1 MKSRFL
7 FFMIISILLSGPA
20 MAQMQCSDLFEAEA
34 MPASYYEFIRE
45 ASADAVNPHYLVT
58 MNKWNRVWEKNILET
73 LTYKTNF
80 NLGSKNFD
88 IESFHKS
95 REFRSWFE
103 VSNRMAMKD
112 SEKLEPSL
120 ARVKLLVDPQQALA
134 TKLMAI
140 REARHTIDMSY
151 YILKYDEAGMA
162 ILAELKEAVRRGVT
176 IRIALDTL
184 GSGTFAGQSPLY
196 SLIQYSKEHAGWT
209 KNLQG
214 LATFRKATVQ
224 IVNFNSPLWMPVNVM
239 RGLGRQLQN
248 MILKMIDSP
257 LLESLG
263 YSINRRS
270 HDKILLIDGAFD
282 ERAIAFMG
290 GRNVKKDYY
299 DLNKNESK
307 NVVDLEIMMR
317 GVPRLDDTNSV
328 SIGVQVQEYFDQVYF
343 HLGNSLITRS
353 LIGLVMGYG
362 KTDVKMEADYE
373 SIKEKLNMNEA
384 PDQLR
389 ESLLNEGLE
398 NHQVEVVNTFHN
410 LFRDQVTRKREVSEH
425 KLEVKNSRS
434 LLAALDK
441 HLKEEKEEIVLVS
454 PYLWL
459 SPKQIRLLKKW
470 LLQDPKRKLTLVT
483 NSILTNNSVLSQ
495 ILIDGVLGPQLM
507 LDKGIEN
514 RDGVVVRRSISKQ
527 VKLMEYG
534 HTDSTA
540 LGGNNAY
547 GLLHLKGILL
557 KGSGK
562 AILGTYNNDP
572 RSMLLNSEG
581 AAVLTGP
588 IAKEVETKI
597 NEIIGNS
604 HEYGSAEYHAIRSH
618 PTLPLARRIVAE
630 KIDLFHNL
638 VIKLKLWWL
647 I

>member
-1 MKSRFL
+1 MNSKFFFL
-7 FFMIISILLSGPA
+7 MIMSILVSGPA
-20 MAQMQCSDLFEAEA
+20 MAQMQCSDLFEEG
-34 MPASYYEFIRE
+34 PVLVQTELTE
-45 ASADAVNPHYLVT
+45 ETADAVNPNYLTT
-58 MNKWNRVWEKNILET
+58 MNKWNQVWERNILEK
-73 LTYKTNF
+73 LTYKM
-80 NLGSKNFD
+80 NFD
-88 IESFHKS
+88 SEAKHMDIEAFHKS

-103 VSNRMAMKD
+103 ASNRMAMRE
-112 SEKLEPSL
+112 SEKLEPSV
-120 ARVKLLVDPQQALA
+120 ARVKLLPDARQALA

-162 ILAELKEAVRRGVT
+162 ILAELKAAVQRGVT
-176 IRIALDTL
+176 VRIALDTF

-196 SLIQYSKEHAGWT
+196 SLIQFSKEHAGFT
-209 KNLQG
+209 KNLNG
-214 LATFRKATVQ
+214 LPTARKATVQ
-224 IVNFNSPLWMPVNVM
+224 IVNFNSPLWMPINVV
-239 RGLGRQLQN
+239 RGLGRQLHN
-248 MILKMIDSP
+248 LVLKMQGAE
-257 LLESLG
+257 LLEPLG

-299 DLNKNESK
+299 DLNKNENK

-317 GVPRLDDTNSV
+317 GVPRLQDTESV
-328 SIGVQVQEYFDQVYF
+328 SVGVQVQEYFDQVYF

-353 LIGLVMGYG
+353 LIGMAMGYG
-362 KTDVKMEADYE
+362 KMDAKMNADYE

-384 PDQLR
+384 PDVLR
-389 ESLLNEGLE
+389 ENLLNEGLE

-410 LFRDQVTRKREVSEH
+410 LFRDQVTRTREVSEH
-425 KLEVKNSRS
+425 KLNVKNSRS

-441 HLKEEKEEIVLVS
+441 HLKEENQEIVLVS

-459 SPKQIRLLKKW
+459 SPKQIRLLKRW
-470 LLQDPKRKLTLVT
+470 LLQDPNRKLTLVT
-483 NSILTNNSVLSQ
+483 NSILTNNSLLSQ
-495 ILIDGVLGPQLM
+495 ILIDSVVGPELM
-507 LDKGIEN
+507 MDKGLTN
-514 RDGVVVRRSISKQ
+514 RDGKIIRPSVSGQ

-534 HTDSTA
+534 HLDSTA
-540 LGGNNAY
+540 LGGDKAY

-581 AAVLTGP
+581 AAVLTGS

-597 NEIIGNS
+597 NEILVNS
-604 HEYGSAEYHAIRSH
+604 HEYGSPEYNQIRSH
-618 PTLPLARRIVAE
+618 PSLPLKKRLVAE
-630 KIDLFHNL
+630 KMDVLHRLI
-638 VIKLKLWWL
+638 IKFKLWWL

>member
-1 MKSRFL
+1 MKTQFL
-7 FFMIISILLSGPA
+7 LIMIMSILVSGPA
-20 MAQMQCSDLFEAEA
+20 MAQMQCSDLFEEA
-34 MPASYYEFIRE
+34 PANYYTYIPE
-45 ASADAVNPHYLVT
+45 AALDAVNPNYLVT
-58 MNKWNRVWEKNILET
+58 MSKWNKVWEKNILES
-73 LTYKTNF
+73 LNYKADF
-80 NLGSKNFD
+80 LAAGKEFD

-103 VSNRMAMKD
+103 VSNRMAMRD
-112 SEKLEPSL
+112 SEKFEPSL
-120 ARVKLLVDPQQALA
+120 ARVKLLADPQQALA

-176 IRIALDTL
+176 IRIALDTF

-196 SLIQYSKEHAGWT
+196 SLIQFSKEYAGWT
-209 KNLQG
+209 KNLNG
-214 LATFRKATVQ
+214 LPTLRKATVQ

-239 RGLGRQLQN
+239 RGLGRQLHN
-248 MILKMIDSP
+248 MVLKMHGAP
-257 LLESLG
+257 LLEPLG
-263 YSINRRS
+263 YSVNRRS

-299 DLNKNESK
+299 ALNKNESK
-307 NVVDLEIMMR
+307 NVVDLEVMMR
-317 GVPRLDDTNSV
+317 GVPRLEDTDSV
-328 SIGVQVQEYFDQVYF
+328 SMGVQVQEYFDQVYF

-353 LIGLVMGYG
+353 LIGLIMGYTR
-362 KTDVKMEADYE
+362 TDVKMEADYD

-389 ESLLNEGLE
+389 ETLLNEGLE

-410 LFRDQVTRKREVSEH
+410 LFRDQVTRTREISEH
-425 KLEVKNSRS
+425 KLDVKNSRS
-434 LLAALDK
+434 LLVALEK
-441 HLKEEKEEIVLVS
+441 HLQNEQQEIVLVS

-459 SPKQIRLLKKW
+459 SPKQIRLLKRW
-470 LLQDPKRKLTLVT
+470 LLKDPARKLTLVT
-483 NSILTNNSVLSQ
+483 NSILTNNSLLSQ
-495 ILIDGVLGPQLM
+495 ILIDSVVGPELM
-507 LDKGIEN
+507 MDKGVTN
-514 RDGVVVRRSISKQ
+514 RDGKVVRPSISSQ

-534 HTDSTA
+534 HADSTV
-540 LGGNNAY
+540 LGGKNVY

-557 KGSGK
+557 KGSGT

-581 AAVLTGP
+581 AAVLKGSV
-588 IAKEVETKI
+588 AKEVETKI
-597 NEIIGNS
+597 NEILLDS
-604 HEYGSAEYHAIRSH
+604 HEYGSAEYNLIRSH
-618 PTLPLARRIVAE
+618 PALPLGRRLVAE
-630 KIDLFHNL
+630 KMDLLHNL
-638 VIKLKLWWL
+638 IIKLKLWWL